1 MFVQAKPAKIMKA
14 ARPLASTPDHH
25 TSSDDATSIGSPPR
39 PDIVGAYCFLSC
51 SLRTLSDTNF
61 FLYCFSQISFHFF
74 SKFQGSGS
82 AEELGLSSTQRT
94 ARTVI
99 MVLRIG
105 RISYTKLCVKPCH
118 ITFVS
123 FLRFIQTQRG

>member
-1 MFVQAKPAKIMKA
+1 MFVQAKQAKIMKA

-39 PDIVGAYCFLSC
+39 PDIEGHIVLLAVLCVLC
-51 SLRTLSDTNF
+51 QT
-61 FLYCFSQISFHFF
+61 QISFSIVFHRSLFIF
-74 SKFQGSGS
+74 SKFQGNGS

-118 ITFVS
+118 IIV
-123 FLRFIQTQRG
+123 R